1 MIDPWPPLSFS
12 AESRTF
18 TKLLL
23 NSSHLSERERRE
35 TEIERERRGKRRGGR
50 EGRRERERERDG
62 KGRNLV

>member
-35 TEIERERRGKRRGGR
+35 TEIEREEEGGR
-50 EGRRERERERDG
+50 EGERERERE
-62 KGRNLV
+62 

>member
-35 TEIERERRGKRRGGR
+35 TEIERERRGKRRGGK
-50 EGRRERERERDG
+50 EREREMEKD
-62 KGRNLV
+62 KI